1 MRKRILPIIVLS
13 SLTALVIFLACFW
26 FLDMTHDYPSV
37 QFNSNWTVRVGNEEY
52 PHVKLTEI
60 NSLFSTTPKRGDTV
74 IMSLNMPFIGD
85 IPLPAIF
92 E

>member
-52 PHVKLTEI
+52 PHVKNMILDEFELPKDNTEFVQDI
-60 NSLFSTTPKRGDTV
+60 HWE
-74 IMSLNMPFIGD
+74 IGHGWSD
-85 IPLPAIF
+85 ELI
-92 E
+92 